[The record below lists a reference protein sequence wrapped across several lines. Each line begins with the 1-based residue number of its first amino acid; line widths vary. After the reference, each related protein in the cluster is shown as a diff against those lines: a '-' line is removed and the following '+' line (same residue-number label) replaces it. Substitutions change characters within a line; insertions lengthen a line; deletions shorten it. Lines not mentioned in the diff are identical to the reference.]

1 MKLVKTVAELRENIA
16 AAKQAG
22 LTIGLVPT
30 MGALHEGHASL
41 ISAANKENDFVV
53 VSVFVNPTQFGP
65 NEDLDAYPRTLDAD
79 CKLAEAMGANIVF
92 APSAKEMYPSADMTW
107 VEVTGDVTK
116 VLCGRSRPIHF
127 RGVTTV
133 VSKLFNL
140 AQPTR
145 AYFGQKD
152 AQQVEVLQRMVKD
165 LFFDLELRI
174 MPIVREAD
182 GLAKSSRNTYLS
194 AEEHQAAL
202 VLSRSLKA
210 AQESFNNGERS
221 VQAITEMVTGMIKA
235 EPMSNIDYV
244 EIYRLPELQVTGE
257 TLSGRNLLAV
267 AVKFGTTRLIDNI
280 ILEENNA
287 L

>member
-1 MKLVKTVAELRENIA
+1 MKLVHTVAELREEVA
-16 AAKQAG
+16 AAKAKG

-30 MGALHEGHASL
+30 MGALHEGHTSL
-41 ISAANKENDFVV
+41 ISAANRENDFVV

-65 NEDLDAYPRTLDAD
+65 NEDLEAYPRTLEAD
-79 CKLAEAMGANIVF
+79 YQLAEKMGANVVF
-92 APSAKEMYPSADMTW
+92 APSPKEMYPSEDATW
-107 VEVTGDVTK
+107 VEVTGDITK
-116 VLCGRSRPIHF
+116 VLCGRTRPIHF

-140 AQPTR
+140 AQPDR

-152 AQQVEVLQRMVKD
+152 AQQVQVLKRMVKD
-165 LFFDLELRI
+165 LFFNIDLRV

-194 AEEHQAAL
+194 DAEHKAAL

-210 AQESFNNGERS
+210 AKEQYEAGERD
-221 VQAITEMVTGMIKA
+221 AAKITAAVTTSISA

-244 EIYRLPELQVTGE
+244 EIYALPELKPVASPMTG
-257 TLSGRNLLAV
+257 SNLLAV
-267 AVKFGTTRLIDNI
+267 AVKFGTTRLIDNVV
-280 ILEENNA
+280 LEEK
-287 L
+287 

>member
-1 MKLVKTVAELRENIA
+1 MILCKTVEELRNEIA
-16 AAKQAG
+16 IAKTAG
-22 LTIGLVPT
+22 KTIGLVPT

-41 ISAANKENDFVV
+41 VKAANQENDVVV

-65 NEDLDAYPRTLDAD
+65 NEDLDSYPRTLDAD
-79 CKLAEAMGANIVF
+79 CKLAEAQGADIVF
-92 APSAKEMYPSADMTW
+92 APSPKEMYPSEDMTW

-140 AQPTR
+140 AQPDR

-152 AQQVEVLQRMVKD
+152 AQQVQVLKRMVKD
-165 LFFDLELRI
+165 LFFNLQMRI

-194 AEEHQAAL
+194 AEERQAGL
-202 VLSRSLKA
+202 ILSKSLKH
-210 AQESFNNGERS
+210 AQELFAAGEHDPQKL
-221 VQAITEMVTGMIKA
+221 VAATTAMIKA
-235 EPMSNIDYV
+235 EPMADIDYV
-244 EIYRLPELQVTGE
+244 EIYQMPDLNECPNPMQGE
-257 TLSGRNLLAV
+257 NLLAL
-267 AVKFGTTRLIDNI
+267 AVRFGKTRLIDNT
-280 ILEENNA
+280 ILEVK
-287 L
+287 

>member
-1 MKLVKTVAELRENIA
+1 MKLVKTVAELREEIA
-16 AAKQAG
+16 AAKLAG
-22 LTIGLVPT
+22 KTIGLVPT

-41 ISAANKENDFVV
+41 IKAANMENDFVV

-65 NEDLDAYPRTLDAD
+65 NEDLEAYPRTLDAD
-79 CKLAEAMGANIVF
+79 CKLAESMGADIVF

-107 VEVTGDVTK
+107 VEVTGNVTK

-140 AQPTR
+140 AQPDR

-152 AQQVEVLQRMVKD
+152 AQQVEVLKRMVKD
-165 LFFDLELRI
+165 LFFNLQLRI

-194 AEEHQAAL
+194 ASEHEAAL
-202 VLSRSLKA
+202 VLSRSLKK
-210 AQESFNNGERS
+210 AQERFAAGERDAA
-221 VQAITEMVTGMIKA
+221 VLTEAVRAEIAA
-235 EPMSNIDYV
+235 EPMSDIDYV
-244 EIYRLPELQVTGE
+244 EIYRLPELQPVDGPLTG
-257 TLSGRNLLAV
+257 SNLLAV
-267 AVKFGTTRLIDNI
+267 AVKFGTTRLIDNV
-280 ILEENNA
+280 ILEEK
-287 L
+287 

>member
-1 MKLVKTVAELRENIA
+1 MKLVKTVAELREEIA
-16 AAKQAG
+16 AAKLAG
-22 LTIGLVPT
+22 KTIGLVPT

-41 ISAANKENDFVV
+41 IKAANMENDFVV

-79 CKLAEAMGANIVF
+79 CKLAESMGADIVF
-92 APSAKEMYPSADMTW
+92 APSAKEMYPSEDMTW
-107 VEVTGDVTK
+107 VEVTGNVTK

-140 AQPTR
+140 AQPDR

-152 AQQVEVLQRMVKD
+152 AQQVEVLKRMVKD
-165 LFFDLELRI
+165 LFFNLQLRI

-194 AEEHQAAL
+194 ASEHEAAL
-202 VLSRSLKA
+202 VLSRSLKK
-210 AQESFNNGERS
+210 AQERFAAGERDAA
-221 VQAITEMVTGMIKA
+221 VLTEAVRAEIAA
-235 EPMSNIDYV
+235 EPMSDIDYV
-244 EIYRLPELQVTGE
+244 EIYRLPELQPVDGPLTG
-257 TLSGRNLLAV
+257 SNLLAV
-267 AVKFGTTRLIDNI
+267 AVKFGTTRLIDNV
-280 ILEENNA
+280 ILEEK
-287 L
+287 

>member
-1 MKLVKTVAELRENIA
+1 MRLVHTVAELREEIA
-16 AAKQAG
+16 LAKAQD

-41 ISAANKENDFVV
+41 ISAANRENDFVV

-65 NEDLDAYPRTLDAD
+65 NEDLDAYPRTLEAD
-79 CKLAEAMGANIVF
+79 CKLAEEKGANVVF
-92 APSAKEMYPSADMTW
+92 APSPKEMYPSDDDTW

-133 VSKLFNL
+133 VTKLFNL
-140 AQPTR
+140 AQPNR

-152 AQQVEVLQRMVKD
+152 AQQVEVLKRMVKD
-165 LFFDLELRI
+165 LFFPLELRV
-174 MPIVREAD
+174 MPIIREKD

-194 AEEHQAAL
+194 AEEHTAAL

-210 AQESFNNGERS
+210 AKEMYAAGERNAE
-221 VQAITEMVTGMIKA
+221 AIVNAVTEGIKA
-235 EPMSNIDYV
+235 EPMSSIDYV
-244 EIYRLPELQVTGE
+244 EMYALPELKPIANPLKG
-257 TLSGRNLLAV
+257 SNLLAV

-280 ILEENNA
+280 VLEEEE
-287 L
+287 

>member
-1 MKLVKTVAELRENIA
+1 MILCKTVAELRSEIA
-16 AAKQAG
+16 SAKAAGK
-22 LTIGLVPT
+22 TIGLVPT

-41 ISAANKENDFVV
+41 VKTANQENDVVV

-65 NEDLDAYPRTLDAD
+65 TEDLDSYPRTLDAD
-79 CKLAEAMGANIVF
+79 CKLAEAQGADIVF
-92 APSAKEMYPSADMTW
+92 APSPKEMYPSEDMTW

-140 AQPTR
+140 AQPDR

-152 AQQVEVLQRMVKD
+152 AQQVQVLKRMVKD
-165 LFFDLELRI
+165 LFFNLQLRI

-194 AEEHQAAL
+194 AEERQAGL
-202 VLSRSLKA
+202 ILSKSLKHAKELFA
-210 AQESFNNGERS
+210 AGERDPQKL
-221 VQAITEMVTGMIKA
+221 VAATTAMIKT
-235 EPMSNIDYV
+235 EPMADIDYV
-244 EIYRLPELQVTGE
+244 EIYQMPDLNACQSPMQGE
-257 TLSGRNLLAV
+257 NLLAL
-267 AVKFGTTRLIDNI
+267 AVRFGKTRLIDNT
-280 ILEENNA
+280 ILEVK
-287 L
+287 

>member
-1 MKLVKTVAELRENIA
+1 MKLVKTVAELREEIA
-16 AAKQAG
+16 AAKLAG
-22 LTIGLVPT
+22 KTIGLVPT

-41 ISAANKENDFVV
+41 IKAANMENDFVV

-65 NEDLDAYPRTLDAD
+65 NEDLEAYPRTLDAD
-79 CKLAEAMGANIVF
+79 CKLAESMGADIVF
-92 APSAKEMYPSADMTW
+92 APSAKEMYPSEDMTW
-107 VEVTGDVTK
+107 VEVTGNVTK

-140 AQPTR
+140 AQPDR

-152 AQQVEVLQRMVKD
+152 AQQVEVLKRMVKD
-165 LFFDLELRI
+165 LFFNLQLRI

-194 AEEHQAAL
+194 ASEHKAAL
-202 VLSRSLKA
+202 VLSRSLKN
-210 AQESFNNGERS
+210 AQERFAGGERDAA
-221 VQAITEMVTGMIKA
+221 VLTEAVRAEIAA
-235 EPMSNIDYV
+235 EPMSDIDYV
-244 EIYRLPELQVTGE
+244 EIYRLPELQPVDGPLTG
-257 TLSGRNLLAV
+257 SNLLAV

-280 ILEENNA
+280 ILEEK
-287 L
+287 

>member
-1 MKLVKTVAELRENIA
+1 MMKLVHMVAELREEVA
-16 AAKQAG
+16 AAKAKG

-41 ISAANKENDFVV
+41 ISAANRENDFVV

-65 NEDLDAYPRTLDAD
+65 NEDLDAYPRTLEAD
-79 CKLAEAMGANIVF
+79 CLLAEKMGADVVF
-92 APSAKEMYPSADMTW
+92 APSPKEMYPSEDATW
-107 VEVTGDVTK
+107 VEVTGDITK
-116 VLCGRSRPIHF
+116 VLCGRTRPIHF

-140 AQPTR
+140 AQPDR

-152 AQQVEVLQRMVKD
+152 AQQVQVLKRMVKD
-165 LFFDLELRI
+165 LFFNIDLRV

-194 AEEHQAAL
+194 EAEHKAAL

-210 AQESFNNGERS
+210 AKEQYEAGERD
-221 VQAITEMVTGMIKA
+221 AAKITAAVTASIKE

-244 EIYRLPELQVTGE
+244 EVYALPELKPVASPMTG
-257 TLSGRNLLAV
+257 SNLLAV
-267 AVKFGTTRLIDNI
+267 AVKFGTTRLIDNVV
-280 ILEENNA
+280 LEEK
-287 L
+287 

>member
-1 MKLVKTVAELRENIA
+1 MKLVKTVAELREEISI
-16 AAKQAG
+16 AKQSG
-22 LTIGLVPT
+22 KTIGLVPT

-41 ISAANKENDFVV
+41 ISAANRENEFVV

-65 NEDLDAYPRTLDAD
+65 NEDLDAYPRTLEAD
-79 CKLAEAMGANIVF
+79 CKLAEAMGADIVF
-92 APSAKEMYPSADMTW
+92 APSPKEMYPSEDMTW

-140 AQPTR
+140 AQPDR

-152 AQQVEVLQRMVKD
+152 AQQVEVLKRMVKD
-165 LFFDLELRI
+165 LFFNLEMRI
-174 MPIVREAD
+174 MPIVREND

-194 AEEHQAAL
+194 PQERQAAL

-210 AQESFNNGERS
+210 AEEAFAAGERS
-221 VQAITEMVTGMIKA
+221 AAKIIALVTEMIKA

-244 EIYRLPELQVTGE
+244 EVYGLPELTEAGE
-257 TLSGRNLLAV
+257 TLAGKNLLAV
-267 AVKFGTTRLIDNI
+267 AVKFGTTRLIDNV
-280 ILEENNA
+280 ILEEK
-287 L
+287 

>member
-1 MKLVKTVAELRENIA
+1 MKLVHTVAELREEVVQ
-16 AAKQAG
+16 AKAQG

-65 NEDLDAYPRTLDAD
+65 NEDLDSYPRTLEAD
-79 CKLAEAMGANIVF
+79 CKLAESKGANVVF
-92 APSAKEMYPSADMTW
+92 APSPKEMYPSEDATW
-107 VEVTGDVTK
+107 VEVTGDITK
-116 VLCGRSRPIHF
+116 VLCGRTRPIHF

-133 VSKLFNL
+133 VTKLFNL
-140 AQPTR
+140 AQPDR

-152 AQQVEVLQRMVKD
+152 AQQVEVLKRMVKD
-165 LFFDLELRI
+165 LFFNIQLRI

-194 AEEHQAAL
+194 EAEHKAAL

-210 AQESFNNGERS
+210 AQEQYAAGERD
-221 VQAITEMVTGMIKA
+221 AAKITAAVTASIKE
-235 EPMSNIDYV
+235 EPMANIDYV
-244 EIYRLPELQVTGE
+244 EIYALPELKPVATPLAG
-257 TLSGRNLLAV
+257 SNLLAV
-267 AVKFGTTRLIDNI
+267 AVKFGTTRLIDNVV
-280 ILEENNA
+280 LEEK
-287 L
+287 